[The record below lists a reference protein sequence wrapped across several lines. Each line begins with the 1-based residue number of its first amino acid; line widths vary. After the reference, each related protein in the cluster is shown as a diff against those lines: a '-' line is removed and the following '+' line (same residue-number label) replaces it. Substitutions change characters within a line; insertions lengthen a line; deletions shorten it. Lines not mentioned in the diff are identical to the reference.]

1 MSKGL
6 GQISYPIRRQT
17 KNLNEARMGK
27 VVLAILVVAS
37 IFIGYWALNRSANQ
51 DMEERFRSAVG
62 LDQAKEH
69 DVEGALSVEGRN
81 PRLYLFLFI
90 ITLAF
95 GIAVYYV
102 ASRRRARWDDVSF
115 GQD

>member
-1 MSKGL
+1 
-6 GQISYPIRRQT
+6 
-17 KNLNEARMGK
+17 LNEARMGQ

-51 DMEERFRSAVG
+51 DMEERFRSAIG

-69 DVEGALSVEGRN
+69 DVEGALSVEGGN

-102 ASRRRARWDDVSF
+102 ASSRRARWDDVSF

>member
-17 KNLNEARMGK
+17 KNLNEARMGQ
-27 VVLAILVVAS
+27 VVLAILVVAF
-37 IFIGYWALNRSANQ
+37 ILIGYWALNRSANQ
-51 DMEERFRSAVG
+51 GMEERFRSAIG

-69 DVEGALSVEGRN
+69 DVEGALSVEGGN
-81 PRLYLFLFI
+81 PRLYLFLFF

>member
-17 KNLNEARMGK
+17 KNLNEARMGQ
-27 VVLAILVVAS
+27 VILAILVVVL

-51 DMEERFRSAVG
+51 DIEERFHSAVG

-69 DVEGALSVEGRN
+69 DVKGVLSVEGGN
-81 PRLYLFLFI
+81 PTLYLFLFI

-95 GIAVYYV
+95 GIAVYYL
-102 ASRRRARWDDVSF
+102 AGRRRAL
-115 GQD
+115 G

>member
-1 MSKGL
+1 M
-6 GQISYPIRRQT
+6 
-17 KNLNEARMGK
+17 NEARMGQ

-51 DMEERFRSAVG
+51 DMEERFRSAIG
-62 LDQAKEH
+62 LDQAKAH
-69 DVEGALSVEGRN
+69 DVEGALSVEGGN

>member
-69 DVEGALSVEGRN
+69 DVEGALSVEGGN

-102 ASRRRARWDDVSF
+102 ASRRPARCDDVSF

>member
-17 KNLNEARMGK
+17 KNLNEARMGQ

-51 DMEERFRSAVG
+51 DMEERFRSAIG

-69 DVEGALSVEGRN
+69 DVEGALSVEGGN